1 MPKETCPH
9 CGAAMTEYVH
19 SLTPGLVKSLV
30 KFGEAISC
38 KGTND
43 IHLQTEVDLTKNEYN
58 NFQKLRYWG
67 LVHHVDKSNI
77 KSGRWLLTKLGG
89 QFLRNEI
96 GMPKKVK
103 TFRNKKIAQWD
114 TTISIKDFDVD
125 LSEDYWQTDFYTE

>member
-1 MPKETCPH
+1 MSKETCPH
-9 CGAAMTEYVH
+9 CGASMKEYIH

-67 LVHHVDKSNI
+67 LVHHANKENI
-77 KSGRWLLTKLGG
+77 KSGRWLLTKRGG

-96 GMPKKVK
+96 QIPKKVK
-103 TFRNKKIAQWD
+103 TFRNQKIDEWKGLV
-114 TTISIKDFDVD
+114 SIKDYNID
-125 LSEDYWQTDFYTE
+125 LSDEYWQTDF